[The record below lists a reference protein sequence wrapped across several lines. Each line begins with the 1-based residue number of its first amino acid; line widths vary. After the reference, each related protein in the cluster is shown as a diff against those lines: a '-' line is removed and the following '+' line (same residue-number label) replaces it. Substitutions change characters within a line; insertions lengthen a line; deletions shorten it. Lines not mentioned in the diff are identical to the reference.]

1 MSSTPSV
8 TESGVAGSPS
18 WPFDSERRSKRR
30 VSTFLGMMIV
40 LLSLISAAGTFVVLA
55 GFLTVEPSSRLVFFM
70 FSLNVLLIAALVAI
84 VARESIALWRA
95 RRAQAA
101 GAKLHGRVMRWFG
114 FVATAPAILMAIVAM
129 ITLDRGLDP
138 WFSSSVSSVITRSVE
153 IAKEYTETQCRMMT
167 REIGLMAG
175 DLDRAKTMYEQDRP
189 LFTRFLTSR
198 ATYLGFPHVMLVKSD
213 GSVLEKIELLPLDG
227 MVPPGADDL
236 QAAADGEPWCMIPR
250 EGNVFRILLKLNG
263 YDDTYIFAGRPVDPR
278 ALEFP
283 AVAESGLAYYRALE
297 ERKAGIKF
305 AFATLYTMI
314 ALVVPLCAAW
324 LGLNFANRLVAPV
337 RRLITAADQVATGDF
352 GVQVPV
358 RESDGDLAYLGKTF
372 NKMTAELHRQHDRLV
387 DASSVLDQRRR
398 FTEAVLSGVSAGV
411 IGLDSRNRIT
421 VLNPSAEKL
430 LQVEQDK
437 VLAKPLSDIWPE
449 LAALAAKGGRS
460 SQHQMALMRG
470 GRERLVNVRV
480 TSERSPDSEG
490 GSIITLD
497 DITDLVTAQRT
508 SAWADVARRI
518 AHEIKN
524 PLTPIQLSAERIR
537 RKYGRVITED
547 RTVFDQC
554 TDTIIRQVD
563 DIKRMVDEFSSFA
576 RMPKPTPESDDLS
589 DLVRQSSFMMR
600 VGNPDI
606 AIVDH
611 VPDAPIVARFDRRL
625 LGQALTNVIKNATE
639 AITGDAPPDAAKGG
653 RIDVRLSVDDS
664 KQIVTIDVDD
674 NGKGFPVENRQRL
687 LEPYMTTRESGT
699 GLGLAIVG
707 KILEDHGGGIE
718 LLDNPTGRGA
728 RVRLWFPM
736 TVVVAPPITTPDN
749 QPAEQTV

>member
-1 MSSTPSV
+1 MTSPPSLAP
-8 TESGVAGSPS
+8 TGPAPS
-18 WPFDSERRSKRR
+18 WSQEAERLSKRR
-30 VSTFLGMMIV
+30 VSSLIGMGVVI
-40 LLSLISAAGTFVVLA
+40 LSLVSAGATFVVLA
-55 GFLTVEPSSRLVFFM
+55 GFMTVEPSSHLVLAM
-70 FSLNVLLIAALVAI
+70 FGLNVLLIGLLLIIVILEAL
-84 VARESIALWRA
+84 ALFRA

-101 GAKLHGRVMRWFG
+101 GAKLHGRIMRWFG
-114 FVATAPAILMAIVAM
+114 FVATAPAILMAVIAM

-175 DLDRAKTMYEQDRP
+175 DLDRAKPMFDEAKGTFSQ
-189 LFTRFLTSR
+189 FLTNR
-198 ATYLGFPHVMLVKSD
+198 AKYLGFPHVMLVKSD
-213 GSVLEKIELLPLDG
+213 GTILDKVELAQLDG
-227 MVPPGADDL
+227 ALMPEKEDFE
-236 QAAADGEPWCMIPR
+236 AAADGEPWCFIPK
-250 EGNVFRILLKLNG
+250 EGNVFRLLLKLNA
-263 YDDTYIFAGRPVDPR
+263 YPDTFVFAGRPVDPR

-283 AVAESGLAYYRALE
+283 AVAEAGLVYYRALE
-297 ERKAGIKF
+297 ERKGGIKF

-324 LGLNFANRLVAPV
+324 LGLSFANRLVAPV
-337 RRLITAADQVATGDF
+337 RRLITAADQVSTGNF
-352 GVQVPV
+352 ALQVPI
-358 RESDGDLAYLGKTF
+358 RESDGDLAFLGRTF
-372 NKMTAELHRQHDRLV
+372 NKMTEELRRQRDRLV
-387 DASSVLDQRRR
+387 DASAVIDERRR

-411 IGLDSRNRIT
+411 IGLDNRGSVT
-421 VLNPSAEKL
+421 VVNPSAQQL
-430 LQVEQDK
+430 LQIDPGAA
-437 VLAKPLSDIWPE
+437 LSKPLAEIWSE
-449 LAALAAKGGRS
+449 LAALIAKSGRS
-460 SQHQMALMRG
+460 SQQHQMSLVRN

-480 TSERSPDSEG
+480 TTERSPDSDERG
-490 GSIITLD
+490 QIITID

-537 RKYGRVITED
+537 RKYGRVITDD
-547 RTVFDQC
+547 RAVFDQC
-554 TDTIIRQVD
+554 TETIIRQVD

-589 DLVRQSSFMMR
+589 DLVRQTVFMMR

-606 AIVDH
+606 EIADH
-611 VPDAPIVARFDRRL
+611 VPDRPIVTRFDRRL
-625 LGQALTNVIKNATE
+625 IGQALTNVVKNATE
-639 AITGDAPPDAAKGG
+639 AISGDKPISAEMGG
-653 RIDVRLSVDDS
+653 RVDVSLAVDP
-664 KQIVTIDVDD
+664 QTRIITIDIDD

-718 LLDNPTGRGA
+718 LLDNPRGRGA
-728 RVRLWFPM
+728 RVRLWFPIIA
-736 TVVVAPPITTPDN
+736 VDQAPAAKEPV
-749 QPAEQTV
+749 EQMI